1 MYKSSAVITLLIA
14 IGTFLFACS
23 SEGERSAEVEIPS
36 LVQKVPEVTSIPTP
50 DIEATVQ
57 ARLAEER
64 SIDATVQ
71 ARLEEE
77 RVRKA
82 KSLITVTPIP
92 PTPSSLAATA
102 TLVPPDPTRQ
112 VLLLDM
118 HELPQ
123 AFPVLQILLSFVG
136 VLNLK

>member
-1 MYKSSAVITLLIA
+1 MCKSSAVITLLLA

-57 ARLAEER
+57 ARL
-64 SIDATVQ
+64 
-71 ARLEEE
+71 EEE

-92 PTPSSLAATA
+92 PTPSSLATTA

-112 VLLLDM
+112 GLLLDM

-123 AFPVLQILLSFVG
+123 AFPVLRILLSFVG